1 MNPYDI
7 ELDLQA
13 ARDSGPVKTLV
24 IPPCPEL
31 LVQLQQ
37 VMDCADPD
45 LHAVARIAR
54 SDVAMSA
61 VLLKLVNS
69 ALYARSTP
77 VVTVEQAMSTLGLRQ
92 TAAMLTGF
100 LVRSA
105 LPVNSPLL
113 GQFWEHSGRRAL
125 ALAHIARQLYDL
137 EPDLAHTMGLFCH
150 VGLPVML
157 KGLRGY
163 AGTLVEARARTDRSF
178 IATENAAHRTDHAV
192 VGALVARTW
201 RMAPTLQMAVRL
213 HHDFEILHDEQLPL
227 EVRTLVAANLLADHI
242 VHGFDSDTPEA
253 DWQAHGHAC
262 MEFLSVTEIELTD
275 WTDSLHETFAALAD

>member
-7 ELDLQA
+7 ELDLQS
-13 ARDSGPVKTLV
+13 ARASGPVKTLV

-61 VLLKLVNS
+61 VLLKLVNCP
-69 ALYARSTP
+69 LYARSTP

-100 LVRSA
+100 LARSA

-113 GQFWEHSGRRAL
+113 DRFWERSGRRAL

-137 EPDLAHTMGLFCH
+137 EPELAHTMGLFCH

-163 AGTLVEARARTDRSF
+163 AGTLVEARARIDRSF

-201 RMAPTLQMAVRL
+201 RLAPTLQMAVRL
-213 HHDFEILHDEQLPL
+213 HHDFDLLHDEQLPL
-227 EVRTLVAANLLADHI
+227 VVRTLVAANLLADRI
-242 VHGFDSDTPEA
+242 VQGFDSDTPEA

-262 MEFLSVTEIELTD
+262 MEFLGVTEIELTD
-275 WTDSLHETFAALAD
+275 WTDNLHETFAALAA